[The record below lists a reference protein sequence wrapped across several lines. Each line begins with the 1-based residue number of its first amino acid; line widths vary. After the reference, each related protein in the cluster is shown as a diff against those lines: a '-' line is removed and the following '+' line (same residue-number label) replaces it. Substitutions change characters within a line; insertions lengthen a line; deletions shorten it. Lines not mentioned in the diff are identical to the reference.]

1 MGRIGAG
8 AAGKRLGAGLA
19 IGLGLLAPL
28 CAPGSSQED
37 VVSIQ
42 RSLADLHL
50 GDSIEDVQLIYPP
63 AQEWPA
69 QEERRVRVTRLR
81 VERGAAKSF
90 PADAQ
95 VLWLGLRR
103 GRLVD
108 IQLIYDARFSR
119 RRPAERLA
127 QDLALIYGEPR
138 RSNEKFWWTDGRT
151 VLRVFDAELPAR
163 PGAQR
168 SVQLRTSVQIL
179 ERDLF
184 RRAE

>member
-1 MGRIGAG
+1 MTTVRSWV
-8 AAGKRLGAGLA
+8 LPL
-19 IGLGLLAPL
+19 LLAAVPAV
-28 CAPGSSQED
+28 CQDETPA
-37 VVSIQ
+37 IQ
-42 RSLADLHL
+42 RTLADLHL
-50 GDSIEDVQLIYPP
+50 GDTIEDVQLIYPP

-81 VERGAAKSF
+81 VEREAAKSF
-90 PADAQ
+90 PPDAQ

-108 IQLIYDARFSR
+108 IQLIYDARFSH

-127 QDLALIYGEPR
+127 QDLALVYGEPH
-138 RSNEKFWWTDGRT
+138 RSNDKFWWTDGRT

-163 PGAQR
+163 PGTER
-168 SVQLRTSVQIL
+168 SVELRTSVQII

-184 RRAE
+184 HRND